1 MLGRDTHFK
10 NVEDKMQIQINSDN
24 VIKLGNEGADAM
36 ANVVQQGLSRFA
48 DRLTRVE
55 VHFSDMNGRE
65 NRVGDDKR
73 CLIEARPAGRAPVAV
88 TNEAGNLAQALSGG
102 LKKLETALE
111 REFGRITSR
120 KGH

>member
-1 MLGRDTHFK
+1 MFSM
-10 NVEDKMQIQINSDN
+10 VEDEMQIQINSDN
-24 VIKLGNEGADAM
+24 IIKLGNEGADAM
-36 ANVVQQGLSRFA
+36 TAAVQQGLSRFA

-55 VHFSDMNGRE
+55 VHFSDINGRE

-88 TNEAGNLAQALSGG
+88 TNEAAAIDLALSGG
-102 LKKLETALE
+102 LKKLVTALE
-111 REFGRITSR
+111 REFGRITDR